1 MERRMVGIIGW
12 NSTIVQCTQN
22 TRKQLN
28 AQNRSIISKDFSK
41 RQFARKTKQQLSS
54 PLSSSFPLDPFSSF
68 ICSTARSGFVLQ
80 YLMIFFLTRSLAH
93 SFSLYHFLSARIFHC
108 NPKSCSFN
116 FDCYML
122 LYMLV
127 QFIVVF
133 ILFIN
138 IICVNV
144 FLIPNSYNHF
154 IWSIKSVWRLSRNR
168 NLYRCRNE
176 THDYDTALST
186 KKSHTQCT

>member
-1 MERRMVGIIGW
+1 MVGIIGW

-54 PLSSSFPLDPFSSF
+54 SFLP
-68 ICSTARSGFVLQ
+68 ICSAHLFARQLVLGSTFNIWWC
-80 YLMIFFLTRSLAH
+80 LFSLA
-93 SFSLYHFLSARIFHC
+93 YSARIFHC

-116 FDCYML
+116 FDCYIL